1 MLTGAVLGL
10 SCRVM
15 HPERVVSV
23 EALNHLQRTWTR
35 LVMSGKPNGLAEKP
49 GLLTSL
55 EQVGGEFNK
64 LRSEL
69 LDALAESRGRETAV
83 ELGTRDQISI
93 DILIRNLFERTADVG
108 FLAEDGAIIDSLA
121 SAEADLIALRQRLE
135 EYVAKYS
142 VYDDIAVFRPDG
154 SLHVTRLGA
163 ASRFTAED
171 PLVAGALGQP
181 GAFREIF
188 RSGPD
193 GVAQLLYVQT
203 IPGPN
208 RAPVGV
214 LALSFKFD
222 DEMRGIFGSL
232 LKGAAPG
239 LVLGIVDRDGQVV
252 ASSDPGGLAIGTRLD
267 LEVDKLVPVTLDD
280 EDYLGLRRPTRG
292 YQGFSGL
299 GWSGVALRPA
309 LLGPSAS
316 DSAEAEPAEEHD
328 ERTIAASAIVS
339 DTLKQISRR
348 AYAIDSDLHLIGLNG
363 KLAADR
369 ENNRVLPAVLG
380 SIREVGEQ
388 IRNAVHGVI
397 GTLYDQTHG
406 SLRREA
412 EQMAALGVDI
422 MDRNLYE
429 RANDN
434 RWWALTPSFRA
445 ILAAGT
451 PGAAAAREIGRI
463 LAYINGLYTVYSTLF
478 VFDATGRVIAD
489 SRNGA
494 SGMVGEKLA
503 GRHIEAALAG
513 SSTQAYSVSAFEPT
527 PLYGGRPT
535 YIYCGSILAPDSAR
549 TVGGVAVVFDAE
561 PQFRQMLLDV
571 LPVND
576 GGTPYPGSFATFV
589 NASGT
594 VIASTD
600 VAQAPGSRF
609 DDRQL
614 DRFQIVAR
622 GQSPGYREFKTS
634 DGHHDP
640 ITCIVAIPG

>member
-1 MLTGAVLGL
+1 MGL
-10 SCRVM
+10 IRRVM

-23 EALNHLQRTWTR
+23 AALNHLQRTWTR

-49 GLLTSL
+49 GLLASL

-69 LDALAESRGRETAV
+69 LGALNESQGRETAV
-83 ELGTRDQISI
+83 ELGTRAQISI

-121 SAEADLIALRQRLE
+121 ARENSESEQEALRQRLD

-142 VYDDIAVFRPDG
+142 VYDDIAVFRTNG
-154 SLHVTRLGA
+154 TLHVTRLGA
-163 ASRFTAED
+163 ASRFKAND
-171 PLVAGALGQP
+171 PLVATALAQP
-181 GAFREIF
+181 GSSREIF
-188 RSGPD
+188 RAGAG
-193 GVAQLLYVQT
+193 GVAQLLYVQA

-208 RAPVGV
+208 RVPVGV
-214 LALSFKFD
+214 LALSFKFE
-222 DEMRGIFGSL
+222 DEMQGIFGSL

-239 LVLGIVDRDGQVV
+239 HILGIVDRDGRVI
-252 ASSDPGGLAIGTRLD
+252 ASSDTAGLSVGAPLD
-267 LEVDKLVPVTLDD
+267 IEADKLVNVTLN
-280 EDYLGLRRPTRG
+280 EEGYLALRRATRG
-292 YQGFSGL
+292 YQGFFGL

-309 LLGPSAS
+309 APGQTITG
-316 DSAEAEPAEEHD
+316 AEETKAAEQHD
-328 ERTIAASAIVS
+328 ARAIAASAIVS

-363 KLAADR
+363 KIAADR

-397 GTLYDQTHG
+397 GTLYEQTHG

-412 EQMAALGVDI
+412 EQMAALGADI

-434 RWWALTPSFRA
+434 RWWALTPSFRKT
-445 ILAAGT
+445 LAAGT
-451 PGAAAAREIGRI
+451 PSPADAAEIGRV
-463 LAYINGLYTVYSTLF
+463 LAYINGLYTVYSGLF
-478 VFDATGRVIAD
+478 VFDAAGRVVAD

-494 SGMVGEKLA
+494 SGMIGESLA
-503 GRHIEAALAG
+503 GRHIEETVAG
-513 SSTQAYSVSAFEPT
+513 RNTQAYSVSAFEPT
-527 PLYGGRPT
+527 PLYDGRPT
-535 YIYCGSILAPDSAR
+535 YIYCGSILAPDFSR
-549 TVGGVAVVFDAE
+549 TVGGVAIVFDGE

-571 LPVND
+571 LPLND
-576 GGTPYPGSFATFV
+576 SGAPYPGSFAAFV

-594 VIASTD
+594 VIASTNA
-600 VAQAPGSRF
+600 AQVPGSAF

-614 DRFQIVAR
+614 EQYQIVAR
-622 GQSPGYREFKTS
+622 SQSPGYREFKTS
-634 DGHHDP
+634 DSYRDP

>member
-1 MLTGAVLGL
+1 
-10 SCRVM
+10 M

-49 GLLTSL
+49 GLLASL

-69 LDALAESRGRETAV
+69 LGALAESQGRETAV
-83 ELGTRDQISI
+83 ELGTRAQISI

-108 FLAEDGAIIDSLA
+108 FLAEDGAIIDSLT
-121 SAEADLIALRQRLE
+121 SAEASESDLETLRLRLD

-154 SLHVTRLGA
+154 TLHLTRLGA
-163 ASRFTAED
+163 ASRFGADD
-171 PLVAGALGQP
+171 PLIATALAQP
-181 GAFREIF
+181 GGFREIF
-188 RSGPD
+188 RTGPD
-193 GVAQLLYVQT
+193 GIAQLLYAQT

-208 RAPVGV
+208 RVPIGV

-232 LKGAAPG
+232 LEGAAPG
-239 LVLGIVDRDGQVV
+239 LILGIVDRDGRVI
-252 ASSDPGGLAIGTRLD
+252 ASSDAGELSIGTRLELD
-267 LEVDKLVPVTLDD
+267 AEKLVTLTLDE

-292 YQGFSGL
+292 YQGFIGL
-299 GWSGVALRPA
+299 GWSGVALRPTA
-309 LLGPSAS
+309 LNQAGFKSR
-316 DSAEAEPAEEHD
+316 EAKPQEEHD
-328 ERTIAASAIVS
+328 EQAIATSAIVS
-339 DTLKQISRR
+339 GALKQISRR

-363 KLAADR
+363 KIAADR

-412 EQMAALGVDI
+412 EQMAVLGVDI

-434 RWWALTPSFRA
+434 RWWALTPAFRT
-445 ILAAGT
+445 ILTAGT
-451 PGAAAAREIGRI
+451 PSPVEAAEIGRI
-463 LAYINGLYTVYSTLF
+463 LAHINGLYTVYSTLI

-494 SGMVGEKLA
+494 SGMLGEKLT
-503 GRHIEAALAG
+503 GRHIVETLAG
-513 SSTQAYSVSAFEPT
+513 LNTQAYSVSAFEPT
-527 PLYGGRPT
+527 PLYDGRPT
-535 YIYCGSILAPDSAR
+535 YIYCGSILAPDLSR
-549 TVGGVAVVFDAE
+549 TVGGVAIVFDGE
-561 PQFRQMLLDV
+561 LQFHQMLLDV

-576 GGTPYPGSFATFV
+576 SGAPYPGSFAAFV
-589 NASGT
+589 NAAGT
-594 VIASTD
+594 VISSTNAD
-600 VAQAPGSRF
+600 QAPGTIL
-609 DDRQL
+609 DAAQL

-622 GQSPGYREFKTS
+622 GRSPGYREFKTADGYS
-634 DGHHDP
+634 DL

>member
-1 MLTGAVLGL
+1 M
-10 SCRVM
+10 SQ
-15 HPERVVSV
+15 ERVVSV
-23 EALNHLQRTWTR
+23 ETLSQLQRTWTR

-49 GLLTSL
+49 GLLASL

-64 LRSEL
+64 LRGEL
-69 LDALAESRGRETAV
+69 LSALAESQGRETAV
-83 ELGTRDQISI
+83 ELGTRAQISI

-121 SAEADLIALRQRLE
+121 ALENAETDLDALRQRLD

-142 VYDDIAVFRPDG
+142 VYDDIAVFRPNG
-154 SLHVTRLGA
+154 ALHVTRLGA
-163 ASRFTAED
+163 ASRFGADD
-171 PLVAGALGQP
+171 PLVDAALGQA
-181 GAFREIF
+181 GSFREIF
-188 RSGPD
+188 RHAAD
-193 GVAQLLYVQT
+193 RTAQLLYVQT

-208 RAPVGV
+208 RVPIGV

-239 LVLGIVDRDGQVV
+239 LILGILDRDGRVL
-252 ASSDPGGLAIGTRLD
+252 ASSDTLGLGIGSHLNIQAEQ
-267 LEVDKLVPVTLDD
+267 LVTLTLG
-280 EDYLGLRRPTRG
+280 EADYLALKRPTRG
-292 YQGFSGL
+292 YQGFFGL

-309 LLGPSAS
+309 ALQVT
-316 DSAEAEPAEEHD
+316 EAQATESTEEHD
-328 ERTIAASAIVS
+328 ERAIAGSAIVS
-339 DTLKQISRR
+339 DALKQISRR

-363 KLAADR
+363 KIAADR
-369 ENNRVLPAVLG
+369 ENNRVLPAVLA

-434 RWWALTPSFRA
+434 RWWALTPYFRTA
-445 ILAAGT
+445 LAEGKPNTA
-451 PGAAAAREIGRI
+451 EIGRI

-494 SGMVGEKLA
+494 SGMVGEKLTGA
-503 GRHIEAALAG
+503 HIEEALAG
-513 SSTQAYSVSAFEPT
+513 RNTQAYSVSAFEPT
-527 PLYGGRPT
+527 PLYDARPT
-535 YIYCGSILAPDSAR
+535 YIYCGSILAPDLSR
-549 TVGGVAVVFDAE
+549 TVGGVAIVFDGA

-571 LPVND
+571 LPVD
-576 GGTPYPGSFATFV
+576 DSGAPYAGSFAAFV
-589 NASGT
+589 NAAGT
-594 VIASTD
+594 IIASSD
-600 VAQAPGSRF
+600 PAQAPGTK
-609 DDRQL
+609 L
-614 DRFQIVAR
+614 DEAVLDGFQIVAR
-622 GQSPGYREFKTS
+622 GKSPGYREFKVS
-634 DGHHDP
+634 DGYSDP